1 MPVLISPIL
10 RLSRC
15 KIPAGFDKLSTASRC
30 TAAMQGSGCVWCA
43 LAKRQGCRPAG
54 ACNHAMGRLALAYAD
69 YDDAFG
75 ANLAAHAAQETLN
88 FRATAYYQG
97 EICVYFQKKLDAD
110 ILHFSIDRDLDE
122 EFKELWAKQH
132 MPTKSLLNRRPRQV
146 PAPCTVLLH
155 CESAQAHCCVAD
167 MLSAHK
173 LQAGG
178 HRCLMS
184 AAMTLCAS

>member
-1 MPVLISPIL
+1 MA
-10 RLSRC
+10 
-15 KIPAGFDKLSTASRC
+15 AGCDKLSTASC
-30 TAAMQGSGCVWCA
+30 STAAMQGSACVWCT
-43 LAKRQGCRPAG
+43 LANRQGCRLAG

-122 EFKELWAKQH
+122 EFKELWGEAADAD
-132 MPTKSLLNRRPRQV
+132 QV
-146 PAPCTVLLH
+146 ASQPAAAAGASPCTALLRPQLRRHDAVLLL
-155 CESAQAHCCVAD
+155 CSARAEVA
-167 MLSAHK
+167 A
-173 LQAGG
+173 
-178 HRCLMS
+178 CLF
-184 AAMTLCAS
+184 AAMT